1 MLKNSLKCNNIDM
14 IRYRNILLALVAV
27 LAMNSCKSQFELL
40 LNSNDADAKYKA
52 AFDYFNDEKY
62 NKAASLF
69 ESLSV
74 LTDGTERDDTVRF
87 YWGLSNYNFKDYYT
101 AETNFE
107 KFYESYPRSPFASQ
121 ARYLRLDC
129 LYRSTLRYELD
140 QQPTYKALSAISE
153 YMIEF
158 PESEHIATCKDMLVE
173 LGERLDKKAF
183 EAAKLYYKMEDYL
196 ASRVAFRN
204 VLKDDSENIYREEIL
219 YYIAMSS
226 YKYAYLSVPAKQK
239 ERYLSFVD
247 DYYNFIGELPESEF
261 RKELDVVYSKAQ
273 KALGKRGIQT
283 ADFDRSE
290 KDFAKERE
298 RLQKER
304 ERIQREKE
312 KLEKESSKKV
322 AK

>member
-1 MLKNSLKCNNIDM
+1 M
-14 IRYRNILLALVAV
+14 IRFRNIILPVIAVVA
-27 LAMNSCKSQFELL
+27 MTSCKSQFELL
-40 LNSNDADAKYKA
+40 LNSNDVDQKYNA
-52 AFDYFNDEKY
+52 AFEYFNNKKY

-69 ESLSV
+69 ESLTV
-74 LTDGTERDDTVRF
+74 QTDGTDRDDTVRF

-140 QQPTYKALSAISE
+140 QQPTYKAMSAISE
-153 YMIEF
+153 YMLDF
-158 PESEHIATCKDMLVE
+158 PESEHISTCSDMLVD
-173 LGERLDKKAF
+173 LGERLDKKAY

-204 VLKDDSENIYREEIL
+204 VLKDDAENVYREDIM

-239 ERYLSFVD
+239 ERYLAFVD
-247 DYYNFIGELPESEF
+247 DYYNFIGELPESEY
-261 RKELDVVYSKAQ
+261 RKELDAVYSKAQ

-283 ADFDRSE
+283 ADFDMSE

-298 RLQKER
+298 RLQRER
-304 ERIQREKE
+304 ERIQKEKE
-312 KLEKESSKKV
+312 KLEKEKEKKR
-322 AK
+322 